1 MGQRTQILLV
11 KKHNDGTQTAHVL
24 HRQWGFGR
32 QMYLALMDLLISDY
46 FKDTWKQDYSYD
58 KDVMPFSVF
67 PTEDSLKHSLCDR
80 YIPERLLKNIDLN
93 NVGNVREIFEH
104 CDNNN
109 GGLVIQMTE
118 PERKYGASE
127 FKIAFM
133 LGSEDSYT
141 YDENDKEVKIEE
153 PFTRYLTPAEYGEM
167 NGGKTYSDAKFV
179 KIFNDFCDYFQ
190 IQRVGMD
197 CEAF

>member
-1 MGQRTQILLV
+1 MLV
-11 KKHNDGTQTAHVL
+11 KKHNNGTQTAHVL

-46 FKDTWKQDYSYD
+46 FKDTWKKDYSYD

-67 PTEDSLKHSLCDR
+67 PTEERLKNDLCDD
-80 YIPERLLKNIDLN
+80 YIPEHLLKDLDLN

-118 PERKYGASE
+118 AENKYGASE
-127 FKIAFM
+127 FKIGFM
-133 LGSEDSYT
+133 LGSEDAYD
-141 YDENDKEVKIEE
+141 YDENDVRIVKEE
-153 PFTRYLTPAEYGEM
+153 PFTRYLTPDEYGEM
-167 NGGKTYSDAKFV
+167 NGGNTYSDAKFV
-179 KIFNDFCDYFQ
+179 KIFNDFCEYFE
-190 IQRVGMD
+190 ILRVGVD
-197 CEAF
+197 CENF